1 MNPARRLDG
10 KALADAIRAE
20 VAAEVAALAAQGMA
34 APCLA
39 AVLVGDNP
47 ASHVYV
53 RNKVRACQEAGLV
66 PREHRLPA
74 TTPQADLLR
83 LLGGLNDDRGVDGIL
98 VQMPLPGHIDRRA
111 VLEAI
116 HPGKDVDGFSPVNV
130 GRLWSGEPGFVPCT
144 PLGVMELLDRSGIP
158 VEGAE
163 AVVLGRSEIVGKPM
177 AALLLRRHAT
187 VTLAHSRT
195 RNLPAVTSRADIL
208 VAAIGKPGFVTAAHI
223 RPGATV
229 IDVGINTVT
238 SEQEAS
244 AFFPHDPAR
253 VETVRRKGSTLVGD
267 VHPAGVLERAGA
279 YTPVPGGVG
288 PLTVALLLRNTLSAA
303 RALRGPARPAGTRP

>member
-1 MNPARRLDG
+1 
-10 KALADAIRAE
+10 
-20 VAAEVAALAAQGMA
+20 
-34 APCLA
+34 
-39 AVLVGDNP
+39 
-47 ASHVYV
+47 
-53 RNKVRACQEAGLV
+53 
-66 PREHRLPA
+66 
-74 TTPQADLLR
+74 
-83 LLGGLNDDRGVDGIL
+83 VDGL
-98 VQMPLPGHIDRRA
+98 QHGPPIDVRGQRHLHQDA
-111 VLEAI
+111 VDPA
-116 HPGKDVDGFSPVNV
+116 KDVDGFSPVNV
-130 GRLWSGEPGFVPCT
+130 GRLWSGEQGFVPCT
-144 PLGVMELLDRSGIP
+144 PLGIMELLERSGIP

-195 RNLPAVTSRADIL
+195 RNLAAVTSRADIL
-208 VAAIGKPGFVTAAHI
+208 VAAIGKPAFVTAAHI

-238 SEQEAS
+238 SEQEARDL
-244 AFFPHDPAR
+244 FPHDPAR
-253 VETVRRKGSTLVGD
+253 LETVRRKGSILVGD

-303 RALRGPARPAGTRP
+303 RALRGSSRPAGTHP

>member
-1 MNPARRLDG
+1 MSGARRLDG
-10 KALADAIRAE
+10 KALADVIRGE
-20 VAAEVAALAAQGMA
+20 VAAEVAALTARGHAP
-34 APCLA
+34 PCLA

-53 RNKVRACQEAGLV
+53 RNKVRSCREAGLI

-74 TTPQADLLR
+74 ATTQTELMQLLR
-83 LLGGLNDDRGVDGIL
+83 DLNADPGVDGIL
-98 VQMPLPGHIDRRA
+98 VQMPLPAHIDRRA

-116 HPGKDVDGFSPVNV
+116 HPAKDVDGFSPVNV
-130 GRLWSGEPGFVPCT
+130 GRLWSGEQGFVPCT
-144 PLGVMELLDRSGIP
+144 PLGIMELLERSGIP

-195 RNLPAVTSRADIL
+195 RNLAAVTSRADIL
-208 VAAIGKPGFVTAAHI
+208 VAAIGKPAFVTAEHI

-229 IDVGINTVT
+229 IDVGINSVT
-238 SEQEAS
+238 SEQEAR

-279 YTPVPGGVG
+279 YSPVPGGVG

-303 RALRGPARPAGTRP
+303 RSLRGSSRAAGTRP